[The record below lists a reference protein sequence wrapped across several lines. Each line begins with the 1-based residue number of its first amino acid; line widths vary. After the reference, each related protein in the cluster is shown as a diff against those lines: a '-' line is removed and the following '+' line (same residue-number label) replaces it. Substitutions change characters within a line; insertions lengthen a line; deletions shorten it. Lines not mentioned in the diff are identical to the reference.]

1 MIIKNLHLCDVVHG
15 GHDLLGVLA
24 HLDVVGLEPDG
35 LHLEL
40 VVVGV
45 DEPLDVSSALVE
57 KRCLVKKS
65 HKDRLILY
73 LLCKFFIWISLVYF
87 R

>member
-1 MIIKNLHLCDVVHG
+1 MHG

-40 VVVGV
+40 VIVRV
-45 DEPLDVSSALVE
+45 DEPLDVSSALA
-57 KRCLVKKS
+57 R
-65 HKDRLILY
+65 
-73 LLCKFFIWISLVYF
+73 
-87 R
+87 

>member
-1 MIIKNLHLCDVVHG
+1 MIAKISHLGHVVHG

-40 VVVGV
+40 VVVRV
-45 DEPLDVSSALVE
+45 DELLHVSSALPGK
-57 KRCLVKKS
+57 KRSVMK
-65 HKDRLILY
+65 
-73 LLCKFFIWISLVYF
+73 
-87 R
+87 